1 MKFVLFKDVLEER
14 SAPQYGIVGDG
25 EKPDV
30 TCLCCGGTVEYGDYE
45 VIRIIQAGQICRM
58 HGFILGT

>member
-30 TCLCCGGTVEYGDYE
+30 TCLLRRNGR
-45 VIRIIQAGQICRM
+45 IRGLRGYQDNS
-58 HGFILGT
+58 LD